1 MPSCT
6 PMGLQ
11 TSRGSSSFPNVK
23 RQSVGCERPTETFR
37 PILPEQHTAW
47 IRPLKRCDRLPAR
60 CVWLRLP
67 THIATVCAARMCARR
82 PRLRGDPGY
91 AVRLATRGASGYIR
105 RDSVRGAHVCS
116 VIQATRRAWAVRLP
130 GGSPARGGAV
140 CPEHIGRGPSVKWA
154 PNRNRW
160 GPSTNSVAAVPSHFA
175 TIDFDSKCQSTNE
188 GVVVQDPSPLASA
201 PTQHTGHATLKTNAL
216 QLAIL

>member
-6 PMGLQ
+6 PMGLR

-91 AVRLATRGASGYIR
+91 AVSLATLRLPTHIVTVCAARMCARRPRLRGDPGYAVRLATRGASGYIR

-140 CPEHIGRGPSVKWA
+140 CPWRGHMPRAHWA
-154 PNRNRW
+154 GAFCQVGSKPEPLGSQHQLRCR
-160 GPSTNSVAAVPSHFA
+160 STLTFCHHR
-175 TIDFDSKCQSTNE
+175 
-188 GVVVQDPSPLASA
+188 L
-201 PTQHTGHATLKTNAL
+201 
-216 QLAIL
+216 